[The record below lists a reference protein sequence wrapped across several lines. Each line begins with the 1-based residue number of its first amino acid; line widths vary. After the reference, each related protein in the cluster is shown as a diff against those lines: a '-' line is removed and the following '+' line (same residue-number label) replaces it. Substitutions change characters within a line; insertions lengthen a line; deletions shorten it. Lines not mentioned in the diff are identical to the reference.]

1 MNTDRSHAP
10 DVKESAQHIARS
22 ADATQRS
29 ADQTTVLAAD
39 RTLLAAE
46 RTYAAW
52 VRTGLAALVSG
63 VGAKALLTDVM
74 AGWVVGIIASLLIV
88 FSGLCFLAAVWRG
101 LHQATP
107 ACTPRIQPMPSALLL
122 GISAILI
129 VIDVAALIGIWM
141 ARGSPA

>member
-1 MNTDRSHAP
+1 MNTIRSGDS
-10 DVKESAQHIARS
+10 DVSESARHIARS
-22 ADATQRS
+22 ADATERS
-29 ADQTTVLAAD
+29 ADQTTTLAAD

-63 VGAKALLTDVM
+63 VGAKALLNDVM
-74 AGWVVGIIASLLIV
+74 AGWVVSLTGSLLIV
-88 FSGLCFLAAVWRG
+88 FSGLCFIAAVWRG

-107 ACTPRIQPMPSALLL
+107 ACAPRIMPMPPLLLL

-129 VIDVAALIGIWM
+129 VIDVAALVGIWM
-141 ARGSPA
+141 DRG